1 MVGRSRNEPNLT
13 LHLQVDMG
21 ATSLSGST
29 QVQWLCNICF
39 VRSVLPGVDGA
50 SLTAAHW
57 DKGKIHDGEEL
68 LA

>member
-1 MVGRSRNEPNLT
+1 MS
-13 LHLQVDMG
+13 

-29 QVQWLCNICF
+29 QVQWLRNICF
-39 VRSVLPGVDGA
+39 VRYVLLGVDGA

-57 DKGKIHDGEEL
+57 DKGKIHEGEEL